1 MHKKISMKK
10 IASSIILIFIVGYA
24 ASAQDTIVKV
34 DPKPLKMKYQPNPD
48 VKWSMFGM
56 RLHMQDFGITN
67 QYLDTCNCD
76 DGLPLLD
83 RANGTVAFSLY
94 RNLSKRLAVSGDLG
108 FSYGYISRKTPSL
121 TERRQ
126 AWFQTARTDLY
137 YQFTNNKLQL
147 QPFLFGGAHVSRR
160 SSKYYVSIPMGMGAR
175 YMVLNDNGMITGQVG
190 YGLGTTSNI
199 RNSFIYSLGLYINI
213 TKKKKPQAPELPKP
227 VDTVVC
233 PIPLVDTDCDG
244 LVDSIDKCPTVP
256 GPARN
261 EGCPIVDRD
270 HDGVNDE
277 VDKCPDQAGDPCNE
291 GCPLPPK
298 PEPVKQVPTPVAEP
312 KKELPV
318 KPNKPTI
325 EPKKEEV
332 KIIQPPK
339 VDLPESVLVDK
350 PTPPKRVYDSV
361 YFIIHFDFDKYSLT
375 PNSNDV
381 LSKVV
386 AYLKKHPSYECVL
399 FGHTDLEGS
408 DQYNVK
414 LSRNRVNAA
423 RMYLTQHGISPTR
436 ISTDY
441 FGESQPVISTT
452 AKPLGWKNRRVE
464 FHFIMN

>member
-1 MHKKISMKK
+1 
-10 IASSIILIFIVGYA
+10 
-24 ASAQDTIVKV
+24 
-34 DPKPLKMKYQPNPD
+34 
-48 VKWSMFGM
+48 
-56 RLHMQDFGITN
+56 
-67 QYLDTCNCD
+67 
-76 DGLPLLD
+76 
-83 RANGTVAFSLY
+83 
-94 RNLSKRLAVSGDLG
+94 
-108 FSYGYISRKTPSL
+108 
-121 TERRQ
+121 
-126 AWFQTARTDLY
+126 
-137 YQFTNNKLQL
+137 
-147 QPFLFGGAHVSRR
+147 
-160 SSKYYVSIPMGMGAR
+160 
-175 YMVLNDNGMITGQVG
+175 MITEQVG

-199 RNSFIYSLGLYINI
+199 RNSFIYSFGLYLNM
-213 TKKKKPQAPELPKP
+213 TKKKKPQSPELPKP

-277 VDKCPDQAGDPCNE
+277 VDKCPDQAGDPCSN

-298 PEPVKQVPTPVAEP
+298 PEPIKQVPAPV
-312 KKELPV
+312 V
-318 KPNKPTI
+318 

-332 KIIQPPK
+332 KIVELSK
-339 VDLPESVLVDK
+339 VDLPESGLVEK

-361 YFIIHFDFDKYSLT
+361 YFIIYFDKYSLT
-375 PNSNDV
+375 PKSNDV

-423 RMYLTQHGISPTR
+423 RMYLTQHGISPNR

-441 FGESQPVISTT
+441 FGES
-452 AKPLGWKNRRVE
+452 
-464 FHFIMN
+464 